1 MAIQDQVKQ
10 ALPELLEAG
19 AAIEDLY
26 GSLAT
31 VFRRERDAAASEDD
45 IGKLRVRWLG
55 RKNGLLAAVNNNW
68 LKKAPRELKPRI
80 GRLQNEAKRS
90 FESALAEALQELA
103 ETRLRRPTIDVTL
116 PGPERRI
123 GAVHPLRSIIEEI
136 GSIFRGLGFSIV
148 EGPEIET
155 FYYNFEALNFPP
167 DHPAVDEMD
176 TIFLEDKIL
185 LRTHTSPMQIRIM
198 ENQKPPLRYLVPG
211 KVYRHD
217 TADATHSP
225 MFHQIEGFAVDEN
238 ITFGDLK
245 GTLDYFAKN
254 LFGSAIKT
262 RFRPSFF
269 PFTEPSAEMDVTCQG
284 CGGAGCGLCKQ
295 TGFLEM
301 LGCGMIDP
309 NVLRE
314 VEYDPDRYQGFAFGL
329 GIDRIAMRKYEI
341 NDIQLFYQGDVRFLR
356 QFR

>member
-1 MAIQDQVKQ
+1 MAIEDQVQQ
-10 ALPELLEAG
+10 ALSELLEAG
-19 AAIEDLY
+19 ATIEELY
-26 GSLAT
+26 SSLGDT
-31 VFRRERDAAASEDD
+31 FERERAASGSYED
-45 IGKLRVRWLG
+45 IKVLRDRWLG
-55 RKNGLLAAVNNNW
+55 RKNGLLAATNQHW
-68 LKKAPRELKPRI
+68 LKKAPRELKPKI
-80 GRLQNEAKRS
+80 GQLQNKIKQS
-90 FESALAEALQELA
+90 FEVALAKALKELDERQLA
-103 ETRLRRPTIDVTL
+103 HPPIDVTL

-123 GAVHPLRSIIEEI
+123 GAKHPLQVTVEEI
-136 GSIFRGLGFSIV
+136 CSIFSALGFSIA

-155 FYYNFEALNFPP
+155 FYYNFEALNFPS

-176 TIFLEDKIL
+176 TLFIEDKVL

-198 ENQKPPLRYLVPG
+198 ESQKPPLRYLVPG

-225 MFHQIEGFAVDEN
+225 MFHQIEGFAVDKN

-245 GTLDYFAKN
+245 GTLDHFAKR
-254 LFGSAIKT
+254 LFGSSIKT
-262 RFRPSFF
+262 RFRASFF

-284 CGGAGCGLCKQ
+284 CGGGGCRVCKQ
-295 TGFLEM
+295 TGFIEM

-309 NVLRE
+309 NGLKAVK
-314 VEYDPDRYQGFAFGL
+314 YDPEQYQGFAFGL

-341 NDIQLFYQGDVRFLR
+341 NDIQLLYQGDIRFLR

>member
-1 MAIQDQVKQ
+1 MAIEDQVQQ
-10 ALPELLEAG
+10 ALSELLEAG
-19 AAIEDLY
+19 ATIEELY
-26 GSLAT
+26 SSLGDT
-31 VFRRERDAAASEDD
+31 FERERAASGSYED
-45 IGKLRVRWLG
+45 IKVLRDRWLG
-55 RKNGLLAAVNNNW
+55 RKNGLLAATNQHW
-68 LKKAPRELKPRI
+68 LKKAPRELKPKI
-80 GRLQNEAKRS
+80 GQLQNKIKQS
-90 FESALAEALQELA
+90 FEVALAKALKELDERQLA
-103 ETRLRRPTIDVTL
+103 HPPIDVTL

-123 GAVHPLRSIIEEI
+123 GAKHPLQVTVEEI
-136 GSIFRGLGFSIV
+136 CSIFSALGFSIA

-155 FYYNFEALNFPP
+155 FYYNFEALNFPS

-176 TIFLEDKIL
+176 TLFIEDKVL

-198 ENQKPPLRYLVPG
+198 ESQKPPLRYLVPG

-225 MFHQIEGFAVDEN
+225 MFHQIEGFAVDKN

-245 GTLDYFAKN
+245 GTLDHFAKR
-254 LFGSAIKT
+254 LFGSSIKT
-262 RFRPSFF
+262 RFRASFF

-284 CGGAGCGLCKQ
+284 CGGGGCRVCKQ
-295 TGFLEM
+295 TGFIEM

-309 NVLRE
+309 NVLKA
-314 VEYDPDRYQGFAFGL
+314 VKYDPEQYQGFAFGL

-341 NDIQLFYQGDVRFLR
+341 NDIQLLYQGDIRFLR